1 MTLLTIG
8 TSNRS
13 ETEFF
18 DPLVARR
25 VVTLVDVRSKPWSR
39 MPHFRGSALARSA
52 PLHGVRYLW
61 EGEVLGGLN
70 DILTDAPAFLA
81 ALDRLLALEA
91 EGPIAICCAEG
102 APTECHRV
110 WKVGAALLV
119 HRGVDPINI
128 LRDGRDEPVSRTLLR
143 TKASDIAACIR
154 EAALK
159 VAMRRTAGSNQ

>member
-1 MTLLTIG
+1 M
-8 TSNRS
+8 S
-13 ETEFF
+13 
-18 DPLVARR
+18 
-25 VVTLVDVRSKPWSR
+25 
-39 MPHFRGSALARSA
+39 HFRGSALAKSA
-52 PLHGVRYLW
+52 PLYGVRYLW
-61 EGEVLGGLN
+61 QGEVLGGLN
-70 DILTDAPAFLA
+70 DIRSDDLAFLA
-81 ALDRLLALEA
+81 ALDRLLALEG

-143 TKASDIAACIR
+143 TKAGDIPACIR

-159 VAMRRTAGSNQ
+159 LALNRAASSAV